1 MSGYVNKQIAR
12 LLLIG
17 SSLFLALPVS
27 AAPDGKA
34 LYDKNCASCHG
45 YDGHGGVGVP
55 LALPTF
61 LKSVPDEYLSKTI
74 RYGREGRV
82 MPPFKYLSDAQIGAI
97 VKHVR
102 GFSEAE
108 AAPLTLGSV
117 QGDKKNGAR
126 LYTKHC
132 ATCHGA
138 QGEGG
143 KGTGV
148 TFSRPRDLPVI
159 APALNNEGF
168 LAAASDKM
176 IKTTLME
183 GREGTPMQSFLK
195 QGLSESDIN
204 DIVSHVRDYERH
216 SRDLSSLDNKN
227 ISPVLV
233 QESSHDLKTTVENVK
248 AAAMAANY
256 RIIRVQELDKGL
268 VKEGMESPREV
279 MIYFCNFDLLNKVL
293 ALDPRVGIFLPCRV
307 TVVEREGKVLVMSI
321 NPRHMSAL
329 YNNIELDKAC
339 DEMTAIYENILEE
352 ATL

>member
-1 MSGYVNKQIAR
+1 MSGCMNKWILQVFLLAGS
-12 LLLIG
+12 LLLTQPG
-17 SSLFLALPVS
+17 W
-27 AAPDGKA
+27 AAPDGAK
-34 LYDKNCASCHG
+34 LYDQNCANCHG
-45 YDGHGGVGVP
+45 YDGHGGVGIP
-55 LALPTF
+55 LALPAF

-82 MPPFKYLSDAQIGAI
+82 MPAFKYLSDAQIDAI

-102 GFSEAE
+102 GFSNVK
-108 AAPLTLGSV
+108 AATLTLGSV

-126 LYTKHC
+126 LYAKHC
-132 ATCHGA
+132 AACHGA
-138 QGEGG
+138 NGEGG

-159 APALNNEGF
+159 APALNNKGF

-176 IKTTLME
+176 IKQTLMQ

-204 DIVSHVRDYERH
+204 DIVSHVRDFERH
-216 SRDLSSLDNKN
+216 TRKLASLNNDDEP
-227 ISPVLV
+227 PVLV

-248 AAAMAANY
+248 AAAAAANY
-256 RIIRVQELDKGL
+256 RLIRVQELDKGL
-268 VKEGMESPREV
+268 VKEGKESQKEV
-279 MIYFCNFDLLNKVL
+279 VIFFCNFELLNSVL
-293 ALDPRVGIFLPCRV
+293 ALDPRVGVFLPCRV
-307 TVVEREGKVLVMSI
+307 TVVEREGKVKVMSI

-329 YNNIELDKAC
+329 YNNAELDKAC
-339 DEMTAIYENILEE
+339 DEMTAIYESILEE

>member
-1 MSGYVNKQIAR
+1 MSGYVKTQLAR
-12 LLLIG
+12 ILLLGG
-17 SSLFLALPVS
+17 SLLLAMTAS
-27 AAPDGKA
+27 AAPNGEA
-34 LYDKNCASCHG
+34 LYDQHCASCHG
-45 YDGHGGVGVP
+45 YDGHGGMGIP
-55 LALPTF
+55 LALPAF
-61 LKSVPDEYLSKTI
+61 LQSVPNEYLIKTI

-82 MPPFKYLSDAQIGAI
+82 MPPFKYLSDAQIDAI

-102 GFSEAE
+102 GFSSAE
-108 AAPLTLGSV
+108 GAPLTLGSV
-117 QGDKKNGAR
+117 QGEPKNGAR
-126 LYTKHC
+126 LYTKYC

-138 QGEGG
+138 NGEGG

-159 APALNNEGF
+159 APALNNRGF

-176 IKTTLME
+176 IKQTLMK

-204 DIVSHVRDYERH
+204 DIVSHVRSFEGQTRKSASPEKQD
-216 SRDLSSLDNKN
+216 

-233 QESSHDLKTTVENVK
+233 RESSYDLKTTIENVK
-248 AAAMAANY
+248 AAAAAANY
-256 RIIRVQELDKGL
+256 RLIRVQELDKGM
-268 VKEGMESPREV
+268 VKEGKESQKEMV
-279 MIYFCNFDLLNKVL
+279 IYFCNFELLNNVL

-307 TVVEREGKVLVMSI
+307 TVVEREGKVQVMSI
-321 NPRHMSAL
+321 NPQHMSAL
-329 YNNIELDKAC
+329 YNNAELDKAC